1 MDGFLNMNTRDQIYK
16 EFSKMR
22 KEAIRIKGK
31 YRKEEHKE
39 KLQSL
44 KEYNRVLHKELC
56 KN

>member
-1 MDGFLNMNTRDQIYK
+1 MNTREQIYK

-22 KEAIRIKGK
+22 KEAIRIKSK
-31 YRKEEHKE
+31 YCREEHKE

-44 KEYNRVLHKELC
+44 KEYNRALHEELW